1 MKHSLV
7 FVMNGSPDDVFRA
20 CQRAA
25 KDMRC
30 TIKSMSGNT
39 MVLKTKRTLT
49 RDPIT
54 LNVQIR
60 ERRDGSS
67 NLGVLG
73 SLFGI
78 DMPIG
83 RTFIGNAINS
93 FANGVDVELR
103 QAGSRTTS
111 STPEPPPAEPEFSV
125 ADELGKLADL
135 RDRGVLSEEE
145 FQEQKMKLLE

>member
-1 MKHSLV
+1 MKHSLD

-25 KDMRC
+25 KDLRC

-39 MVLKTKRTLT
+39 MVLKTKRTFT

-54 LNVQIR
+54 LNVEIR

-67 NLGVLG
+67 DLGVLA
-73 SLFGI
+73 SAFGI
-78 DMPIG
+78 PSPPS
-83 RTFIGNAINS
+83 RTFFGNVINS

-103 QAGSRTTS
+103 QAGSRTAS
-111 STPEPPPAEPEFSV
+111 SAPEPPPAEPEFSV
-125 ADELGKLADL
+125 VDELGKLADL
-135 RDRGVLSEEE
+135 RDRGVFSEEE
-145 FQEQKMKLLE
+145 FEEQKMKLLE